1 MITIGEPPGPVLDLF
16 DLGATVHRL
25 VVDGRNVVLG
35 YDTPAE
41 YLASTSYVGGTI
53 GRYANRIAGGRFGL
67 DGREVQIDAND
78 RGNHLHGGAE
88 GFDRQSWELV
98 EHGPQHAVLRIVSP
112 DGDQGFPGE
121 LTATARFEVGA
132 DTVAIDLTAITD
144 APTVVN
150 LTSHAYFDLGGD
162 HELTVPAHAY
172 TPVDP
177 NGIPVGG
184 HAPVAGTTYDF
195 RTAGPIGDVPIDHNF
210 VVNGAGVRTAA
221 LLESTLTGTRL
232 EVRSDQPG
240 LQVYTGGALGGVALE
255 PQRFPDSPNHPD
267 FPSAVLRPGETYRSR
282 IEWVFGR
289 LPV

>member
-1 MITIGEPPGPVLDLF
+1 MITIGTPPGPVLDLM

-35 YDTPAE
+35 YETTAE

-53 GRYANRIAGGRFGL
+53 GRYANRITGGRFEL
-67 DGREVQIDAND
+67 DGRQVLVSAND
-78 RGNHLHGGAE
+78 RGNHLHGGPE
-88 GFDRQSWELV
+88 GFDRRSWELV
-98 EHGPQHAVLRIVSP
+98 EHGPQHAVLRIVSA

-121 LTATARFEVGA
+121 LTATARFEVG
-132 DTVAIDLTAITD
+132 DDLVSIDLSAVTD

-150 LTSHAYFDLGGD
+150 LTSHAYFDLGGG
-162 HELTVPAHAY
+162 HELSVPAQRY

-177 NGIPVGG
+177 TGIPAGG
-184 HAPVAGTTYDF
+184 HAPVAGTPYDF
-195 RTAGPIGDVPIDHNF
+195 RTARPIGDAAIDHNF
-210 VVNGAGVRTAA
+210 VVDG
-221 LLESTLTGTRL
+221 TGLRPVAVLASPATGLRL

-255 PQRFPDSPNHPD
+255 PQRFPDSPNRPD

-282 IEWVFGR
+282 IEWVFAR
-289 LPV
+289 LPA

>member
-1 MITIGEPPGPVLDLF
+1 MLELL

-25 VVDGRNVVLG
+25 VVGGRDVVLG
-35 YDTPAE
+35 YGTRAE

-53 GRYANRIAGGRFGL
+53 GRYANRIARGRFEL
-67 DGREVQIDAND
+67 DGGEVRVAAND
-78 RGNHLHGGAE
+78 RGHHLHGGPE
-88 GFDRQSWELV
+88 GFDRRIWELV
-98 EHGPQHAVLRIVSP
+98 EHGPMHAVLRIVSP

-121 LTATARFEVGA
+121 LTATARFEA
-132 DTVAIDLTAITD
+132 LEDRIAIDLTAVTD

-162 HELTVPAHAY
+162 HELSIPAQAY
-172 TPVDP
+172 TPVDAT
-177 NGIPVGG
+177 GIPVSG
-184 HAPVAGTTYDF
+184 HAAVAGTPYDF
-195 RTAGPIGDVPIDHNF
+195 RTARPIGDTAIDHNF
-210 VVNGAGVRTAA
+210 VVDGTGVRTAA
-221 LLESTLTGTRL
+221 VLASKRTGTRV

-255 PQRFPDSPNHPD
+255 PQRYPDSPNHPG

-282 IEWVFGR
+282 IEWVFAR

>member
-1 MITIGEPPGPVLDLF
+1 MITIGEPPGPVLALL
-16 DLGATVHRL
+16 DLGATVPRL

-41 YLASTSYVGGTI
+41 YLASTSYVGGMI
-53 GRYANRIAGGRFGL
+53 GRYANRIAGGRFEL
-67 DGREVQIDAND
+67 DGREVRVAAHD
-78 RGNHLHGGAE
+78 RGNHLHGGPE
-88 GFDRQSWELV
+88 GFDRRIWEVV
-98 EHGPQHAVLRIVSP
+98 EHGPRHAVLRIVSP

-121 LTATARFEVGA
+121 LTATARFEVLA
-132 DTVAIDLTAITD
+132 DRVAIELTAITD

-162 HELTVPAHAY
+162 HELSIPAQAY

-177 NGIPVGG
+177 TGVPVGG
-184 HAPVAGTTYDF
+184 HAPVAGTPYDF
-195 RTAGPIGDVPIDHNF
+195 RAARPIGEVPIDHNF
-210 VVNGAGVRTAA
+210 VVDGTGMRTAA
-221 LLESTLTGTRL
+221 VLESPKTGLRL

-240 LQVYTGGALGGVALE
+240 LQVYTGGELGGVALE

-267 FPSAVLRPGETYRSR
+267 FPSAMLRPGETYRSC

-289 LPV
+289 LPA

>member
-1 MITIGEPPGPVLDLF
+1 VITIGTPPGPVLDLM

-35 YDTPAE
+35 YETTAE

-53 GRYANRIAGGRFGL
+53 GRYANRITGGRFEL
-67 DGREVQIDAND
+67 DGRQVLVSAND
-78 RGNHLHGGAE
+78 RGNHLHGGSE
-88 GFDRQSWELV
+88 GFDRRTWELV
-98 EHGPQHAVLRIVSP
+98 EHGPQHAVLRIVSA

-121 LTATARFEVGA
+121 LTATARFEVG
-132 DTVAIDLTAITD
+132 DDLVSIDLSAVTD

-150 LTSHAYFDLGGD
+150 LTSHAYFDLGGGHD
-162 HELTVPAHAY
+162 LSVPAQTY

-177 NGIPVGG
+177 TGIPAGG
-184 HAPVAGTTYDF
+184 HAPVAGTPYDF
-195 RTAGPIGDVPIDHNF
+195 RTARPIGDAAIDHNF
-210 VVNGAGVRTAA
+210 VVDG
-221 LLESTLTGTRL
+221 TGLRPVAVLASPATGLRL

-255 PQRFPDSPNHPD
+255 PQRFPDSPNRPD

-282 IEWVFGR
+282 IEWVFAR
-289 LPV
+289 LPA